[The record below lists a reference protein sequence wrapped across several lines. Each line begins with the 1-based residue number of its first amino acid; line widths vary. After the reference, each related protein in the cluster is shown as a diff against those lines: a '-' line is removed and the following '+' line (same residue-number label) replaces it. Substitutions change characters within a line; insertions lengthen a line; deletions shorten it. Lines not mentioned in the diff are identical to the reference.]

1 MRSQLLLVPAAL
13 CMAGPAW
20 GSVYYLNGPQA
31 QQLLFPGA
39 TFTEDFR
46 IMTDRQ
52 MRDLKSEAMAPI
64 SDRTIRMWKVSTGGY
79 FFIDQVDGL
88 DTTVTYAIALDAN
101 GVVLGIEVMECLSE
115 YSKVRLPEWRVQFKG
130 KKVGTLWKKG
140 EIENISGT
148 TLSCVHI
155 TDGVRKILTAFNMIV
170 QQPSS

>member
-1 MRSQLLLVPAAL
+1 MRSQLLLVPAAI
-13 CMAGPAW
+13 CIAGPAW

-64 SDRTIRMWKVSTGGY
+64 SDRTLRMWKVSTGGY

-88 DTTVTYAIALDAN
+88 DTTVTYALALDAN
-101 GVVLGIEVMECLSE
+101 GVVIGMEIMECLSE
-115 YSKVRLPEWRVQFKG
+115 YSKIRLPEWRVQFHG
-130 KKVGTLWKKG
+130 KKVGNLWKKG

-155 TDGVRKILTAFNMIV
+155 TDGVRKILTAFNMMV
-170 QQPSS
+170 KQPAP